1 MSAGYASRLSKYD
14 HKGLCG
20 LKERYDSDRSLKLK
34 LDKLATM
41 VRASQHFVVLT
52 GAGISTA
59 AGVPDFRGPKG
70 IWTIEKKIKKEE
82 QKKNKKRP
90 REEETDSKK
99 EDEVHP
105 SDSSLEGEKE
115 ILEASLS
122 EFDKAKPTLTHLAI
136 AKLSKESI
144 LKYVITQNVD
154 GLHRRSGLPR
164 NKLAV
169 LHGCVFTEA
178 CDSCGVEYFRTFD
191 VGTIG
196 FKKTGRTCSDPNC
209 KGDLKDTVLDWE
221 DPLPEDDYERSMD
234 ECDKS
239 DLVLCLGTSLRI
251 EPAGGLPTRAKQFV
265 VCNLQVTPYDKE
277 AALVIRAKVDD
288 VMAGL
293 LQRLGLPLEN

>member
-1 MSAGYASRLSKYD
+1 
-14 HKGLCG
+14 LCG

-34 LDKLATM
+34 LDKLATK

-70 IWTIEKKIKKEE
+70 IWTIEKKMKKEE
-82 QKKNKKRP
+82 QKKKRKRP
-90 REEETDSKK
+90 HEEETDSKK

-221 DPLPEDDYERSMD
+221 DPLPEDDYGRSMD

-239 DLVLCLGTSLRI
+239 DLVLSLGTSLRI